1 MVARG
6 AYGMAVDHTLAE
18 MRERERRIPSDDVE
32 LGVCACVGKIGRVGV
47 YV

>member
-18 MRERERRIPSDDVE
+18 MREREREREEYHLMMWNWVCVRV
-32 LGVCACVGKIGRVGV
+32 LGR
-47 YV
+47 

>member
-18 MRERERRIPSDDVE
+18 MREREREEYHLMMWNWVCVRV
-32 LGVCACVGKIGRVGV
+32 LGR
-47 YV
+47 